1 MMPGL
6 QYHGTEIM
14 SPTFPLK
21 LPGNFQMELITFAM
35 ALTRTKFSEAKLQHF
50 YSYLPNAKFTL
61 LRHFGVR
68 MNAMFGNMYVREQFF
83 PPHTQVDEKPILNDK
98 WPHNICNGCSGFK

>member
-1 MMPGL
+1 MEP
-6 QYHGTEIM
+6 EIM

-21 LPGNFQMELITFAM
+21 PPGNFQMELITFAM

-61 LRHFGVR
+61 LTRFGVR
-68 MNAMFGNMYVREQFF
+68 MNAMFGNMYAREQFS
-83 PPHTQVDEKPILNDK
+83 PPQSSILNE
-98 WPHNICNGCSGFK
+98 S